1 MFSKFLFFLAL
12 IALCALWSCSPAEE
26 FPSKYKGQQIHFGQG
41 GGFSGIVTYFALLED
56 GRLFQRA
63 LRDSTFNLVDRWEKP
78 IVSQMFT
85 NYKVLGLDDVQYYEP
100 GDIYY
105 FIQHKTGNGPFH
117 KIAWGKPGLKADENV
132 VTYYNLL
139 FKSTKPKS

>member
-1 MFSKFLFFLAL
+1 M
-12 IALCALWSCSPAEE
+12 LWSCRPAAE
-26 FPSKYKGQQIHFGQG
+26 FPAKYKGQQIHFGQG
-41 GGFSGIVTYFALLED
+41 GGFSGVVTYFALLED

-63 LRDSTFNLVDRWEKP
+63 LRDSTFTLVDRWDKP
-78 IVSQMFT
+78 FVSQMFT
-85 NYKVLGLDDVQYYEP
+85 NYRLLGLDRVDYYEP

-105 FIQHKTGNGPFH
+105 FIQHKTGNETFH
-117 KIAWGKPGLKADENV
+117 KIAWGRPGFKADENV